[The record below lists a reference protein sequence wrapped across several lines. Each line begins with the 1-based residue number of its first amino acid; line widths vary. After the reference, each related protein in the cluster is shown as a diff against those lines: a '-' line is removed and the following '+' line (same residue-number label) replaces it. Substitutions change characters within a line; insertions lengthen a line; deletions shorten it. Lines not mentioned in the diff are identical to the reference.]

1 MFSSQQSHSVTG
13 TWIWPLDECH
23 CFSSEARDI
32 GRCSRSQPRAI
43 PQWPLASVCG
53 ADGVTYVT
61 AADAC
66 AHSTFPLHGGFCG
79 ACSNRH
85 DIDIYNSTRNNLT
98 VTTTKCALQLL
109 YHGCVL
115 LVLLSTIITFG
126 FRYSAGV
133 ACMDSL
139 VGLSPACTAC
149 WVDNMACDAATCKE
163 KCLLAK
169 LTRQPP
175 VDKHG
180 NLNSFVSFFG
190 SFSGQSRL
198 FDARFA
204 DASRATKTTAG
215 IHSFVALELIVGGVA
230 FTG

>member
-1 MFSSQQSHSVTG
+1 M
-13 TWIWPLDECH
+13 WPLDECQ
-23 CFSSEARDI
+23 CFSSEARII
-32 GRCSRSQPRAI
+32 GHCSRSQPRVI

-53 ADGVTYVT
+53 ADGVTYAT

-66 AHSTFPLHGGFCG
+66 AHSTIPLHGGFCG

-98 VTTTKCALQLL
+98 STTTECALKML
-109 YHGCVL
+109 YHGCVPP
-115 LVLLSTIITFG
+115 VFQSTAITFG
-126 FRYSAGV
+126 IRYRAGM

-139 VGLSPACTAC
+139 VGLSPACSVC

-169 LTRQPP
+169 LLRQPA

-180 NLNSFVSFFG
+180 NLNAFVLFFEYIMG
-190 SFSGQSRL
+190 
-198 FDARFA
+198 
-204 DASRATKTTAG
+204 
-215 IHSFVALELIVGGVA
+215 
-230 FTG
+230 